1 MTAHMG
7 DGNAERARYLENELA
22 KLRNLGLT
30 IDETTDLSEYL
41 PDPDQVPEE
50 VGDPAEPLYAELVV
64 EADD

>member
-1 MTAHMG
+1 MTAHLDGG
-7 DGNAERARYLENELA
+7 DAERARYLENERA

-50 VGDPAEPLYAELVV
+50 VGEPAEPLYGEWVV
-64 EADD
+64 ESDD